1 MTKLFQKLVGGP
13 QKQERTPEDEID
25 GLAAELEDVRRQ
37 LATLTDR
44 LTSLESEPREI
55 PTTVSLRSG
64 MNLSK
69 RTQALRQH
77 RLGRASSEIAKD
89 LEMPKAQI
97 DLLVKVH
104 RIISRQ
110 QLGS

>member
-1 MTKLFQKLVGGP
+1 MIKLFQKLVGGA
-13 QKQERTPEDEID
+13 KKEDRRLEGEID
-25 GLAAELEDVRRQ
+25 DLAGGLEEVRRE
-37 LATLTDR
+37 LAVLAGR
-44 LTSLESEPREI
+44 LSSLENEPREV
-55 PTTVSLRSG
+55 PAAVALRSG

-77 RLGRASSEIAKD
+77 RLGRASSEIARD

-104 RIISRQ
+104 RIVSR